1 MRGRHECPK
10 LPDRCHL
17 RHFIIAVCSFY
28 MQAGFL
34 RRTVMTKMSKVL
46 WIAVAIVGIMDVVV
60 FVSHAKAPDKV
71 AASGAQ
77 LRPLK
82 PPATGQINVAFI
94 VSDQANVM
102 DIAGAWEVFGDSML
116 TSKGKPWHESDGDD
130 MVMPFNTYTVSDS
143 LKPVSAANG
152 LTIVPNY
159 SFETAP
165 KPQVIVIPA
174 QGGRSDAQ
182 KAWLLANSATADVT
196 MSVCTGASMLAK
208 YGLLDGLTATTHH
221 MYAPDMQKR
230 YPAVH
235 FVSGTRFVE
244 NGKVATAGGLTS
256 GIDLALHVV
265 ERYYGRE
272 VAQLTADFMEYGGE
286 LWKNPEFNQVKPV
299 VAAK

>member
-1 MRGRHECPK
+1 MTRIKK
-10 LPDRCHL
+10 LL
-17 RHFIIAVCSFY
+17 WTAVAVIAVLDC
-28 MQAGFL
+28 
-34 RRTVMTKMSKVL
+34 
-46 WIAVAIVGIMDVVV
+46 AVY
-60 FVSHAKAPDKV
+60 VSRAAKAPDKV
-71 AASGAQ
+71 ATSTAQ
-77 LRPLK
+77 TTPLK
-82 PPATGQINVAFI
+82 PPAKGPINVAFVI
-94 VSDQANVM
+94 SEGANVM
-102 DIAGAWEVFGDSML
+102 DIAGPWEVFSDAML
-116 TSKGKPWHESDGDD
+116 TSKGKPWHEADGDD
-130 MVMPFNTYTVSDS
+130 MTMPFNTYTVSDS
-143 LKPVSAANG
+143 LKPVNAANG
-152 LTIVPNY
+152 LMIVPNY

-182 KAWLLANSATADVT
+182 KAWLLSNSAMADVT

-221 MYAPDMQKR
+221 MYAANMQKQ

-265 ERYYGRE
+265 ERYYGRQ
-272 VAQLTADFMEYGGE
+272 VAQVTADFLEYGGE
-286 LWKNPEFNQVKPV
+286 LWKSPEFNQVKPI